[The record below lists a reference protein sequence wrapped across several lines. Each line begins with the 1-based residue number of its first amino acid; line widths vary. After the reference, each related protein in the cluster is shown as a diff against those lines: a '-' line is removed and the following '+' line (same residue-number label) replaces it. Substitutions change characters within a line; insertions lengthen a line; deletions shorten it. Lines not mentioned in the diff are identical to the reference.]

1 MNQMPEAT
9 RDIARAARIKREIS
23 MAEKY
28 NPEVAVALERM
39 TRALEAHAMPGRIGD
54 AFDLAGLIDALI
66 CERIK
71 DWMPRSLEGFSVAN
85 RTEGKQ

>member
-1 MNQMPEAT
+1 
-9 RDIARAARIKREIS
+9 
-23 MAEKY
+23 
-28 NPEVAVALERM
+28 
-39 TRALEAHAMPGRIGD
+39 LEAHAMPGRIGD